1 MAINR
6 KDIPLASTDE
16 PKIDPTVKRTVTV
29 NPNGTKTYKMSWVK
43 NETNKVP
50 AKSSSSK
57 TPAKGGSSLRR
68 STPPAETKKSTYK
81 EIEYSTLPEVKTKGI
96 IENKPEIRTTGDASK
111 IAKEKRSLQEIRKAA
126 VTKRDYSRS
135 KQGDETVSEW
145 KERRNEEAKEVSAK
159 IRRKA
164 DRKDLIKRLTR
175 FGGNNNSAGTG
186 GSGCSSC

>member
-16 PKIDPTVKRTVTV
+16 PKIDPTVKKTVTV

-57 TPAKGGSSLRR
+57 TPTKGGSSLRR
-68 STPPAETKKSTYK
+68 STPPSETKKSTYN

-96 IENKPEIRTTGDASK
+96 IEKKPEIRTTGDASK

-126 VTKRDYSRS
+126 VTKRDYNKY

-145 KERRNEEAKEVSAK
+145 KERSNEASKKIAKKNYKKEK
-159 IRRKA
+159 
-164 DRKDLIKRLTR
+164 
-175 FGGNNNSAGTG
+175 NNIGSSLGTG
-186 GSGCSSC
+186 YGGGCSSC

>member
-16 PKIDPTVKRTVTV
+16 PKIDPTVKKTVTV

-68 STPPAETKKSTYK
+68 STPPAETKKSTYN

-96 IENKPEIRTTGDASK
+96 IETKPEIKTTGDASK

-145 KERRNEEAKEVSAK
+145 KERRNEEAKKVSAK

-164 DRKDLIKRLTR
+164 DIKDKIKQLTR

>member
-96 IENKPEIRTTGDASK
+96 IETKPEIKTTGDASK

>member
-96 IENKPEIRTTGDASK
+96 IETKPEIKMTGDASK
-111 IAKEKRSLQEIRKAA
+111 IAKERRSLLEIRKAA
-126 VTKRDYSRS
+126 VTKRDYNMS

-145 KERRNEEAKEVSAK
+145 KERRNEEAKKVSAK

-164 DRKDLIKRLTR
+164 DIKDKIKQLTR